1 MAEKILYQAASP
13 GYEYRP
19 IRWESGGRFHTR
31 CGPSQGKSCLH
42 FMSSCA
48 TLYKNFCIN
57 GPLLS
62 RWAAIWEAYLRQRA
76 LAVDNIRM
84 LINGQSMIGGF
95 LQQFMAGDD
104 FRLLS
109 RCVEG
114 RTAFPASFV
123 QGLHA
128 GGGHLLCGR
137 LYADDFL
144 RNIDA
149 IQEREGAR

>member
-1 MAEKILYQAASP
+1 M
-13 GYEYRP
+13 
-19 IRWESGGRFHTR
+19 GGRFHTR
-31 CGPSQGKSCLH
+31 GGPSQGKSCLH

-109 RCVEG
+109 RYVEG

-123 QGLHA
+123 R
-128 GGGHLLCGR
+128 GR
-137 LYADDFL
+137 HGCRASMLGAAIYYADDFL